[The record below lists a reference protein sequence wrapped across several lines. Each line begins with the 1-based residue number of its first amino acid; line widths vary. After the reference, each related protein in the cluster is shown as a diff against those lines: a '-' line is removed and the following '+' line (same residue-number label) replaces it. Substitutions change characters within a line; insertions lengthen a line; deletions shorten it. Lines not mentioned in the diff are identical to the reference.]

1 MAIKLSQGLLSSL
14 GAAGGTPQDAR
25 QPMGSGLLQPA
36 LSSNPLVNT
45 LVRSIGQAR
54 GMDMR
59 TGQEKLTQALAQVD
73 PQDPNAESMQLA
85 ALIKFGEPA
94 QQLQATQRLK
104 QIESEKQEKLVKAAE
119 KQQDLK
125 I

>member
-45 LVRSIGQAR
+45 LVRKCWTSSWDGHE
-54 GMDMR
+54 DS
-59 TGQEKLTQALAQVD
+59 K
-73 PQDPNAESMQLA
+73 
-85 ALIKFGEPA
+85 
-94 QQLQATQRLK
+94 
-104 QIESEKQEKLVKAAE
+104 
-119 KQQDLK
+119 
-125 I
+125 